1 VAAPGLNLADVQGLV
16 YTGYKKLPYAGFLF
30 ACFGPDVVAT
40 RAWLQAMPIA
50 SATHDVVSKHSPK
63 LQVAFSATGLRGL
76 GVPEAVLDGLP
87 NELKLGMANR
97 WRVLGDTP
105 TEWTFGH
112 EPLDVI
118 VMIYA
123 TSEAERAALMV
134 DHRELLEVA
143 GATVHP
149 DEVACKYTDREH
161 FGFTDGLSQPFIPGL
176 HGSPRPHERQIA
188 LGELLLGYP
197 NAYDKLPVGPRYP
210 DFDLGANGTYLV
222 FRKLAQDVGA
232 FWTYLEDQAPRLDMD
247 AEMLAAKLL
256 GRWRD
261 GRPLVLAPKPDD
273 KLPPHQD
280 LNDFNFLA
288 ADPDGLKCPIAAH
301 IRRANP
307 RDARDGKPEVSL
319 GVVDRHRILRRGRSY
334 GTPIDIAEAKAGRDD
349 KKPRGLYFIGI
360 GASIA
365 RGFEFI
371 QQSWLNNPSFHG
383 LQGEND
389 PVTGPGGCPF
399 TIPAD
404 PVRKRL
410 LKIPQIVKTLGG
422 GYFFMPS
429 LAAIR
434 RITAG

>member
-1 VAAPGLNLADVQGLV
+1 MAAPGLNLADVQGLV

-30 ACFGPDVVAT
+30 ACFGTDEVAS
-40 RAWLQAMPIA
+40 RAWLQAMPIG
-50 SATHDVVSKHSPK
+50 SAAHEVVSKHSPK
-63 LQVAFSATGLRGL
+63 VQVAFSATGLRRL

-105 TEWTFGH
+105 AEWTLGQQ
-112 EPLDVI
+112 PLDVI

-123 TSEAERAALMV
+123 TSEAERAALLV

-210 DFDLGANGTYLV
+210 DFDLGANGTYVV

-232 FWTYLEDQAPRLDMD
+232 LWTYLEAQAPRLDMD

-261 GRPLVLAPKPDD
+261 GRPLVLAPNPGD
-273 KLPPHQD
+273 KLHPKQD
-280 LNDFNFLA
+280 LNDFNFLKD
-288 ADPDGLKCPIAAH
+288 DPDGLKCPIAAH

-307 RDARDGKPEVSL
+307 RDARDGTAKVSL

-334 GTPIDIAEAKAGRDD
+334 GAPIDIADAKAGRDD
-349 KKPRGLYFIGI
+349 KQPRGLYFIGI

-371 QQSWLNNPSFHG
+371 QQTWLNNPSFHG

-389 PVTGPGGCPF
+389 PVIGRGGCPF

-410 LKIPQIVKTLGG
+410 LNMPQIVKTLGG

-434 RITAG
+434 KITAA

>member
-1 VAAPGLNLADVQGLV
+1 MVAPGLKLGDVQGIV

-30 ACFGPDVVAT
+30 ARFGKDPVAT
-40 RAWLQAMPIA
+40 RAWLQAMPVA
-50 SATHDVVSKHSPK
+50 SAAHEVVSKHSPK
-63 LQVAFSATGLRGL
+63 LQVALAASGMRAL
-76 GVPEAVLDGLP
+76 GVPASVLDGLP
-87 NELKLGMANR
+87 NELKLGMAKR
-97 WRVLGDTP
+97 WRILGDTP
-105 TEWTFGH
+105 EQWSLGKDQ
-112 EPLDVI
+112 LDVV

-123 TSEAERAALMV
+123 PSEGELHQLLV

-143 GATVHP
+143 GASVEP
-149 DEVACKYTDREH
+149 DEISYRYTDKEH
-161 FGFTDGLSQPFIPGL
+161 FGFTDGLSQPFVPGL

-197 NAYDKLPVGPRYP
+197 NAYDKLPVGPRYA

-222 FRKLAQDVGA
+222 FRKLKQNVTT
-232 FWTYLEDQAPRLDMD
+232 FWSYLEAEAMALGMD
-247 AEMLAAKLL
+247 SEHLAAKLL

-261 GRPLVLAPKPDD
+261 GRPLVLAPTADHQ
-273 KLPPHQD
+273 LPHRD
-280 LNDFNFLA
+280 LNDFNFLD
-288 ADPDGLKCPIAAH
+288 ADPDGLRCPIAAH

-307 RDARDGKPEVSL
+307 RDARDGKPEISL
-319 GVVDRHRILRRGRSY
+319 GVVDHHRILRRGRSY
-334 GTPIDIAEAKAGRDD
+334 GAPIDLADAKAGRDD
-349 KKPRGLYFIGI
+349 GAQRGLYFIGL
-360 GASIA
+360 GTSIA

-383 LQGEND
+383 LSGEQD

-410 LKIPQIVKTLGG
+410 RKLPQIVETLGG
-422 GYFFMPS
+422 GYFFLPS

-434 RITAG
+434 RICAS